1 MKKVIGGIGFVLFL
15 IGIGCMDSMSFII
28 PVVMLF
34 AGLGMFYVSMKGEI
48 NDTL

>member
-28 PVVMLF
+28 PAVMLF
-34 AGLGMFYVSMKGEI
+34 TGLGMFYVSMKGEN